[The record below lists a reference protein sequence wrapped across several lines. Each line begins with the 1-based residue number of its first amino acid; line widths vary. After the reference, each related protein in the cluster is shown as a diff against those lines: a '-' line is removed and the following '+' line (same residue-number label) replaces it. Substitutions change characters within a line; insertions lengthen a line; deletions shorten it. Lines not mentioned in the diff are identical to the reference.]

1 MHKKANISD
10 TEKQFSI
17 WWTNSKS
24 VWGGGAFL
32 CRYTAWKWANK
43 WQSAKKLKIAPFHAT
58 CGEGGHQVDE
68 LRSHGEEKRKKWE
81 KAKLEIAAAARS
93 LALVE
98 ISQRSWALHFA
109 IASLPRFL
117 DKVIFDSFECI
128 IVSIFWRCAGSQ
140 PAHGV
145 NVKISWRILCI
156 KYVFI
161 NLNLQQSWRS
171 WQIL

>member
-1 MHKKANISD
+1 M
-10 TEKQFSI
+10 
-17 WWTNSKS
+17 
-24 VWGGGAFL
+24 
-32 CRYTAWKWANK
+32 
-43 WQSAKKLKIAPFHAT
+43 
-58 CGEGGHQVDE
+58 DE

-128 IVSIFWRCAGSQ
+128 IVSIFWRCAES
-140 PAHGV
+140 
-145 NVKISWRILCI
+145 ILPME
-156 KYVFI
+156 
-161 NLNLQQSWRS
+161 SM
-171 WQIL
+171 